1 MPDQMTYMSFLQGRE
16 GVNFQR
22 WNMSLTIGINFTHLI
37 LTFKNGEMA
46 YLLV

>member
-1 MPDQMTYMSFLQGRE
+1 MAYMLFLQGRE

-22 WNMSLTIGINFTHLI
+22 WNLSLYIVIYFTHLI
-37 LTFKNGEMA
+37 LTVKNGEIA